1 MSDHTEIP
9 ESEPSQVTNLSRVN
23 VDSVQAELIRMHQS
37 AAQSIEAEEVELN
50 LSAALEVQTG
60 NVTASGSALGFV
72 ETEHATLQNSA
83 AGAVRSQSASI
94 DGAAAV
100 VVAGNIELGRTYAGV
115 VAGRSIRGERIET
128 LILLSPRVEG
138 NVTTVVDTRGAVIA
152 GLISGLFAG
161 LMFLLGRAI
170 FGRK

>member
-1 MSDHTEIP
+1 MSDLTAMP

-23 VDSVQAELIRMHQS
+23 ADSVRAELVRMHQS
-37 AAQSIEAEEVELN
+37 AARSIDSEDAELN
-50 LSAALEVQTG
+50 LSAALNVYAG
-60 NVTASGSALGFV
+60 NVTASRSALGFV
-72 ETEHATLQNSA
+72 EAEHTTLQNSA

-94 DGAAAV
+94 DGAAAI
-100 VVAGNIELGRTYAGV
+100 VVAGNIELGRAYAGLM
-115 VAGRSIRGERIET
+115 AGRSIRGERIET

-138 NVTTVVDTRGAVIA
+138 KVTAIVDTRGAVIA

-161 LMFLLGRAI
+161 LMFLLARAL